1 MRLIFKY
8 IAIFL
13 PFSLF
18 TQEVDQIE
26 VVKVEVASIIWKNQK
41 TSEKFP
47 TVDSNVLAEEVL
59 VIESLDKPNINLET
73 IEIDESRIVFDFEYL
88 DDFVA
93 DGSNCLLYTSPSPR
107 DRTRSRMPSS
117 A

>member
-47 TVDSNVLAEEVL
+47 TVDSNVLARTF
-59 VIESLDKPNINLET
+59 ESTVGNFSD
-73 IEIDESRIVFDFEYL
+73 VF
-88 DDFVA
+88 
-93 DGSNCLLYTSPSPR
+93 
-107 DRTRSRMPSS
+107 
-117 A
+117 

>member
-47 TVDSNVLAEEVL
+47 TVDSNVLA
-59 VIESLDKPNINLET
+59 VIHSIIASNF
-73 IEIDESRIVFDFEYL
+73 RISV
-88 DDFVA
+88 
-93 DGSNCLLYTSPSPR
+93 
-107 DRTRSRMPSS
+107 SS
-117 A
+117 SFQSVTHAAAELPAQKD

>member
-47 TVDSNVLAEEVL
+47 TVDSNILAEEVL

-73 IEIDESRIVFDFEYL
+73 IEIDESRI
-88 DDFVA
+88 
-93 DGSNCLLYTSPSPR
+93 CLLYTSPSPR
-107 DRTRSRMPSS
+107 DKRQSRMPSS